1 MTLDSH
7 QRTIGATQMH
17 LTPRS
22 IIDALGPFDLDPCRE
37 SAPMGLR
44 CRKHHG
50 RVKWAQSAMAGPRAW
65 LNPPFDRGAF
75 IDNWHLYSGAT
86 LFKTAAE

>member
-22 IIDALGPFDLDPCRE
+22 IIDALGPFDLDPC
-37 SAPMGLR
+37 A
-44 CRKHHG
+44 
-50 RVKWAQSAMAGPRAW
+50 ANPRPW
-65 LNPPFDRGAF
+65 DC
-75 IDNWHLYSGAT
+75 
-86 LFKTAAE
+86 AAENITDA